1 MIPYRTFVDPSG
13 GRHDSFT
20 LVISHKKKDTAAI
33 DLVQAWAPPFDP
45 SVVVAEASEIVKG
58 MASHL

>member
-1 MIPYRTFVDPSG
+1 LSIHPAAVTIHLP
-13 GRHDSFT
+13 
-20 LVISHKKKDTAAI
+20 LAISHKKKDTAVI